1 MGLWIIVNSI
11 RNTFAQKKLK
21 KTIRLA
27 EEILRS
33 PSITSLLNA
42 SNTLKISTECAN
54 LIKALQSLTAI
65 TKASPDQK
73 DTLNTLEQLL
83 MNLQQELEQK
93 APQDAEALQA
103 LLGQAPFAPLPNLVG
118 NLALSPFTMSDCS

>member
-21 KTIRLA
+21 KIISLT

-33 PSITSLLNA
+33 PSLSPLLDA
-42 SNTLKISTECAN
+42 SKTLNVSTECAN
-54 LIKALQSLTAI
+54 LIKALQNLPAI

-73 DTLNTLEQLL
+73 DTLNALEQLL
-83 MNLQQELEQK
+83 MHLQQELEQK
-93 APQDAEALQA
+93 APQDTDALQA
-103 LLGQAPFAPLPNLVG
+103 LLGQPSFASLPNLVG
-118 NLALSPFTMSDCS
+118 NLALSPFTMSGCG